1 MIEHVISTVVS
12 FLDELGHQR
21 VLMKSGNEPLV
32 TALTHEVSRRQ
43 QADNGWTPIIE
54 EIPPGNSQVIRSSG
68 IR

>member
-21 VLMKSGNEPLV
+21 VLMKSGNEPFV

-54 EIPPGNSQVIRSSG
+54 EIPPANSQVIRSSG
-68 IR
+68 TR